1 MRKIMI
7 AAAFAAAT
15 VGAPAMAQQQSGL
28 VNVNITDVAV
38 DIADVLDV
46 NVQDV
51 LNIGSVQVPIGIA
64 ANVCPNIGA
73 NVLAQAAQRGDATC
87 EATNSSTALAKVVQ
101 RKMNE
106 NNQ

>member
-1 MRKIMI
+1 MRKFLVL
-7 AAAFAAAT
+7 AAGAALMS
-15 VGAPAMAQQQSGL
+15 APAVAQQQSGL
-28 VNVNITDVAV
+28 VNVNIADVAV

-51 LNIGSVQVPIGIA
+51 LNIGSIQVPVGIA

-73 NVLAQAAQRGDATC
+73 NVLAQAAQRG
-87 EATNSSTALAKVVQ
+87 EANCTASNSSTALAKVVQ
-101 RKMNE
+101 RKLNA